1 MLEMFVIGHH
11 DLNKQERKKISER
24 PRNLFINHQFTFKK
38 LKKVH
43 NSLFFFNC
51 CNFSLNT
58 SLT

>member
-43 NSLFFFNC
+43 NSLFFLIAVI
-51 CNFSLNT
+51 SL
-58 SLT
+58 

>member
-11 DLNKQERKKISER
+11 NLNKQERKKISER

-43 NSLFFFNC
+43 NSLFFLLIAVI
-51 CNFSLNT
+51 SL
-58 SLT
+58 